1 MSTYAFIPGA
11 GDGGWYWHL
20 VEAELRSRGHRTV
33 APDLPTDESATLSDY
48 ADVVVEAVGEPEDLI
63 VVGQSFGAFTAPLVA
78 DRLPTAGLVLVAGM
92 VPRPGERPEDWWGNT
107 GHSDAVR
114 EQAAAG
120 RRPHG
125 QRRPDGLL
133 LPRRPGGAR
142 PWRTRPGA
150 RAALDDRLHPAVAA
164 GPVAGRADEVRARAP
179 RTGRSRPAFLRRVV
193 LDRLGV
199 VPEEIV
205 SGHCPALG
213 HPRELADLLHL
224 GLERARPEVAV
235 RS

>member
-33 APDLPTDESATLSDY
+33 APDLPTDESATLTDY
-48 ADVVVEAVGEPEDLI
+48 ADVVVEAVGEAEDLI

-114 EQAAAG
+114 EQAAK
-120 RRPHG
+120 
-125 QRRPDGLL
+125 DGGLTGNDDPMVCYYHDVPEEL
-133 LPRRPGGAR
+133 AR
-142 PWRTRPGA
+142 G
-150 RAALDDRLHPAVAA
+150 ALDREVAQPSMTAYTQPWPLDRWPDVPTRYVLCTEDRAFPA
-164 GPVAGRADEVRARAP
+164 
-179 RTGRSRPAFLRRVV
+179 AFLRRVV

-224 GLERARPEVAV
+224 GLQRARPEVAV